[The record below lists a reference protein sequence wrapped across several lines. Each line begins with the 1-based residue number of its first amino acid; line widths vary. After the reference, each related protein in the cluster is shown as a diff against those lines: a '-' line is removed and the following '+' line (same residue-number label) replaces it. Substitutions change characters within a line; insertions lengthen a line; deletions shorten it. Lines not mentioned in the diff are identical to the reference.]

1 MTRPIEP
8 KQRRNNAESQR
19 EKAVSIAMKRKEE
32 YLGARVPKEL
42 KKKIIS
48 RANEM
53 GIPVS
58 ILVRSVLENAFA
70 EDAETVEIASKKRT
84 PVNLDVN
91 RVEDTV
97 KQEQIK
103 SRFSSVLAWESIEL
117 NRSVACA
124 GCGVVLTE
132 GSGAT
137 LGLGGQDGHVVLCG
151 KCKALM

>member
-8 KQRRNNAESQR
+8 KQRRSAAGSRR
-19 EKAVSIAMKRKEE
+19 EEAVAIAMKRKEE

-48 RANEM
+48 KANEM

-70 EDAETVEIASKKRT
+70 EDAETVEIANKKRSS
-84 PVNLDVN
+84 VHSN
-91 RVEDTV
+91 EDRSEHSV
-97 KQEQIK
+97 SSDQIK
-103 SRFSSVLAWESIEL
+103 SRFSSVLAWETIEL

-124 GCGVVLTE
+124 GCGVVLSE
-132 GSGAT
+132 GATAT